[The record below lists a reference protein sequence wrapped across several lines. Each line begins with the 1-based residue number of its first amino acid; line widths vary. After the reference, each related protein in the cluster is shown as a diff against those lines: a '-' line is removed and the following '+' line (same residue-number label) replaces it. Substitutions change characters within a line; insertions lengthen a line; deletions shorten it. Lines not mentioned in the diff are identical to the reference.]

1 MKGLTKGKGKIK
13 WQRIK
18 TALVSGIMAVL
29 PLGPVLSIFIMPSVQ
44 AANAVQEA
52 NHVAL
57 NQLADKLQ
65 LSYQLT
71 ASYLETCPAKETL
84 CYRSA
89 IELTLPTQLSS
100 DKLSSDKLSSEELN
114 HGDWQIYFSQLSP
127 VYFVD
132 AGDFNIEHIN
142 GDLHKITPKASF
154 KGFVANQ
161 VYRIEFYSKGSQ
173 ITRSEF
179 MPNFF
184 VAMGDKAQVIKSTQ
198 TRRDPETGLA
208 EQDYLAPFN
217 AEKQFLLA
225 KNDATPF
232 ADGQY
237 LAEQYQALAADKAPD
252 ISGKLIPTPLH
263 SKRLDSAPLSL
274 AKGYRLKADA
284 ADFKGRQSAFDYLAS
299 LGFAAKDK
307 GTPLLLQLDTQ
318 APKVASTEAHD
329 SEMKTSEA
337 YRLTITAEQISIRAG
352 SEAGLFYGLQSLAG
366 LISLSDDQLVAIEI
380 QDQPRYAF
388 RGLHIDLARNFHSLD
403 FIKRIIP
410 QLAAYKI
417 NKLHLH
423 LADDEGWRLA
433 IPGLP
438 ELTDVGAKRCFDLT
452 EQTCLLP
459 QLGSGIAD
467 VNPVD
472 GYLTVAQYQEIL
484 QLADAHHI
492 EVIPSLD
499 MPGHSRAAIKSMEAR
514 YHHYLAK
521 GDKAKAEEFLLTE
534 FTDKTQYSS
543 IQYYHDNTLN
553 VCLPSTYHFIDTVI
567 DEVKKMHQA
576 VGIPLVHYH
585 IGADETAGAW
595 VDSPACIAMKKQKAD
610 ELAGLHSLN
619 GYFIERVA
627 NMLAD
632 KGIIAAGWNDGM
644 GEVRPENMPAQVQSN
659 AWSLISDNGHQI
671 AHKQVNLG
679 WKVVLSTPEV
689 TYFDFPYVSHPDERG
704 NHWAARAIDSFKVFS
719 FMPDNLPAHAER
731 WHNSL
736 NQPFVSDDSHSQ
748 LKPGHSFYGLQGHL
762 WSEMVQSDEQAEYM
776 LFPRMVAL
784 AERAWH
790 KAPWELAY
798 DYQGKIYSQQTQHF
812 ARQLNGQAEQVLKQ
826 DWQTFA
832 AVYANKV
839 QPKLAKAGVFYRIAP
854 PGIRVEHQQL
864 VLNSLYPNAELEY
877 QLDSGPWQSYRQ
889 AFKLNDVKHIRAR
902 VKDGTRYS
910 RPSTWQNPRE

>member
-18 TALVSGIMAVL
+18 TALISGVMAVL
-29 PLGPVLSIFIMPSVQ
+29 PVAPVLSILAMPSVQ
-44 AANAVQEA
+44 AANAVQEV

-57 NQLADKLQ
+57 NLLADKLQ

-71 ASYLETCPAKETL
+71 ASYLETCPAKETQ

-89 IELTLPTQLSS
+89 IELTLPAQ
-100 DKLSSDKLSSEELN
+100 LSSDKLSSEELN

-132 AGDFNIEHIN
+132 AGDFSIEHIN

-154 KGFVANQ
+154 KGFVADQ
-161 VYRIEFYSKGSQ
+161 VYRIEFYSQGSQ

-184 VAMGDKAQVIKSTQ
+184 VAMGDKAQLIKSTQ
-198 TRRDPETGLA
+198 TQRNKDTGLP
-208 EQDYLAPFN
+208 EQAYLAPFN
-217 AEKQFLLA
+217 ADQQFLLA

-237 LAEQYQALAADKAPD
+237 LAEEYQALAADKAPD

-263 SKRLDSAPLSL
+263 SQSLNSAPLSL
-274 AKGYRLKADA
+274 AKGYRLTA
-284 ADFKGRQSAFDYLAS
+284 AVDFKGRQAAFDYLAS

-329 SEMKTSEA
+329 SEIKSSEA

-514 YHHYLAK
+514 YHNYLAK

-534 FTDKTQYSS
+534 FADKTQYSS

-576 VGIPLVHYH
+576 VGVPLVHYH

-595 VDSPACIAMKKQKAD
+595 VDSPACIAMQQQKAD
-610 ELAGLHSLN
+610 KLTGLHSLN

-627 NMLAD
+627 NMLAE

-671 AHKQVNLG
+671 AHKQANLG
-679 WKVVLSTPEV
+679 WKVVISTPEV
-689 TYFDFPYVSHPDERG
+689 TYFDFPYASHPDERG
-704 NHWAARAIDSFKVFS
+704 NHWASRGIDSFKVFS

-731 WHNSL
+731 WRNSL
-736 NQPFVSDDSHSQ
+736 NQPFIADDSHSQ
-748 LKPGHSFYGLQGHL
+748 LKPGHRFYGLQGHL

-776 LFPRMVAL
+776 LFPRMIAL

-790 KAPWELAY
+790 RAPWELAY

-854 PGIRVEHQQL
+854 PGIRIENQLL

-877 QLDSGPWQSYRQ
+877 QLDSGPWLSYRH

>member
-1 MKGLTKGKGKIK
+1 
-13 WQRIK
+13 
-18 TALVSGIMAVL
+18 MAVL
-29 PLGPVLSIFIMPSVQ
+29 PAMPALSILASSSVQ
-44 AANAVQEA
+44 AADTVQEA

-71 ASYLETCPAKETL
+71 ASYLETCPAKEAQ

-89 IELTLPTQLSS
+89 IELTLPTQLSN
-100 DKLSSDKLSSEELN
+100 EELN

-142 GDLHKITPKASF
+142 GDLHKIVPKASF

-161 VYRIEFYSKGSQ
+161 VYRIEFYSQGSQ

-184 VAMGDKAQVIKSTQ
+184 VAMGDKAQPIKSTQ
-198 TRRDPETGLA
+198 TQRNKETGLP
-208 EQDYLAPFN
+208 EQAYLAPFN
-217 AEKQFLLA
+217 VDKQFLLA

-237 LAEQYQALAADKAPD
+237 LAEQYQALAADAGKTPD

-263 SKRLDSAPLSL
+263 SQSLDSAPLSL
-274 AKGYRLKADA
+274 AKGYRITA
-284 ADFKGRQSAFDYLAS
+284 AAVDFKGRQAAFDYLDS
-299 LGFAAKDK
+299 LGFSAKDK
-307 GTPLLLQLDTQ
+307 GTPLLLQLDAQ
-318 APKVASTEAHD
+318 DPNVANTEARD
-329 SEMKTSEA
+329 SEIKNREA

-366 LISLSDDQLVAIEI
+366 LISLSDEQLVAIDI

-452 EQTCLLP
+452 EQSCLLP

-472 GYLTVAQYQEIL
+472 GYLTVAQYQAIL

-514 YHHYLAK
+514 YRHYLAK
-521 GDKAKAEEFLLTE
+521 GEKAKAEEFLLTE
-534 FTDKTQYSS
+534 FADKTQYSS

-576 VGIPLVHYH
+576 AGVPLVHYH

-595 VDSPACIAMKKQKAD
+595 VESPACIAMKQQKAD
-610 ELAGLHSLN
+610 KLAGLHSLN

-627 NMLAD
+627 NILAD

-644 GEVRPENMPAQVQSN
+644 GEVRPEKMPAQVQSN

-671 AHKQVNLG
+671 AHKQANLG
-679 WKVVLSTPEV
+679 WKVVISTPEV
-689 TYFDFPYVSHPDERG
+689 TYFDFPYASHPDERG

-731 WHNSL
+731 WRNSL
-736 NQPFVSDDSHSQ
+736 NQPFIADDSQSQ
-748 LKPGHSFYGLQGHL
+748 LKPEQGFYGLQGHL

-776 LFPRMVAL
+776 LFPRMIAL

-790 KAPWELAY
+790 RAPWELAY

-812 ARQLNGQAEQVLKQ
+812 ASQLNGQAEQVLKQ

-839 QPKLAKAGVFYRIAP
+839 RPKLAKAGVFYRIAP
-854 PGIRVEHQQL
+854 PGIRVENQHL
-864 VLNSLYPNAELEY
+864 VLNSLYPNTELEY
-877 QLDSGPWQSYRQ
+877 QLDSGSWQTYRQ

-902 VKDGTRYS
+902 VKDGARYS
-910 RPSTWQNPRE
+910 RPSTWKKTL

>member
-1 MKGLTKGKGKIK
+1 MKVQITQKGKIK
-13 WQRIK
+13 WQGIK

-65 LSYQLT
+65 LNYHLT
-71 ASYLETCPAKETL
+71 ASYLETCPAKETQ

-89 IELTLPTQLSS
+89 IELTLPTQLSN
-100 DKLSSDKLSSEELN
+100 EELN

-132 AGDFNIEHIN
+132 AGDFSIEHIN

-161 VYRIEFYSKGSQ
+161 VYRIEFYSQGSQ

-184 VAMGDKAQVIKSTQ
+184 VAMGDKAQLIKSTQ
-198 TRRDPETGLA
+198 TQRNKETGLP
-208 EQDYLAPFN
+208 EQAYLAPFN
-217 AEKQFLLA
+217 AEKQFFLA

-263 SKRLDSAPLSL
+263 SQSLDSAPLSI
-274 AKGYRLKADA
+274 AKGYRLTATTV
-284 ADFKGRQSAFDYLAS
+284 DFKGRQAAFDYLDS
-299 LGFAAKDK
+299 LGFSAKDK

-318 APKVASTEAHD
+318 DPNVASTEAHD
-329 SEMKTSEA
+329 SEIKSSEA

-514 YHHYLAK
+514 YRHYLSK

-534 FTDKTQYSS
+534 FADKTQYSS
-543 IQYYHDNTLN
+543 LQYYHDNTLN
-553 VCLPSTYHFIDTVI
+553 VCLASTYHFIDTVI

-595 VDSPACIAMKKQKAD
+595 VDSPACITMKKQKAD
-610 ELAGLHSLN
+610 ELTGLHSLN

-689 TYFDFPYVSHPDERG
+689 TYFDFPYASHPDERG
-704 NHWAARAIDSFKVFS
+704 NHWASRAIDSFKVFS

-731 WHNSL
+731 WRNTF
-736 NQPFVSDDSHSQ
+736 NQPFTSDDTQSQ
-748 LKPGHSFYGLQGHL
+748 LHAGRGFYGLQGHL

-812 ARQLNGQAEQVLKQ
+812 ARQLNDQAEQVLKQ

-877 QLDSGPWQSYRQ
+877 QLDSGPWLSYRQ

-902 VKDGTRYS
+902 VKDGARYS
-910 RPSTWQNPRE
+910 RPSTWQSSL